1 MESKNNK
8 ESKGP
13 PKTFEIS
20 DFELGSVIGSGKF
33 GRVYLAQEKKTRLL
47 VAVKIIEKEHIKE
60 QILHQ
65 QIFYEIYFHSMLR
78 HPNIIRMYTYF
89 HDSTS
94 LYLILEFARRGSL
107 YNNMRQQKY
116 KRFTED
122 LAAKYIYQ
130 TADAL
135 KYCHDLYFF
144 HGDVKPEN
152 ILLDSRGNVKLSDF
166 GLAWPSDSSALNS
179 RGCLCGTRDYLAP
192 ELLKGEPYNEKVD
205 HWSLGVLCFELLVGR
220 SLFASKR
227 RETTVQRILEVD
239 IRFPK
244 IVTEEA
250 QDFISKLVKYQ
261 PEHRMSL
268 EDAMSHLWIRQ
279 NFDVISNQ

>member
-1 MESKNNK
+1 MEASNK
-8 ESKGP
+8 ESKGTH
-13 PKTFEIS
+13 KTFAIS
-20 DFELGSVIGSGKF
+20 DFELGSVVGSGKF
-33 GRVYLAQEKKTRLL
+33 GRVYVAQEKKTKLL

-60 QILHQ
+60 QILQ
-65 QIFYEIYFHSMLR
+65 TQIFYEIYYHSMLR

-94 LYLILEFARRGSL
+94 LYFILEYACNGSL
-107 YNNMRQQKY
+107 YKNMRQQKY

-135 KYCHDLYFF
+135 KYCHDLEFF

-166 GLAWPSDSSALNS
+166 GLAWPSDSSALSS

-239 IRFPK
+239 IRYPK

-250 QDFISKLVKYQ
+250 QDFISKLVTYKPDQ
-261 PEHRMSL
+261 RMSL
-268 EDAMSHLWIRQ
+268 ENAMSHSWIRH
-279 NFDVISNQ
+279 NFDEISRQ